1 MRDFFVPFLVMIGV
15 HVVLIGMAL
24 QVYSVGQ

>member
-15 HVVLIGMAL
+15 HVALISMAL
-24 QVYSVGQ
+24 QIYSAGQ